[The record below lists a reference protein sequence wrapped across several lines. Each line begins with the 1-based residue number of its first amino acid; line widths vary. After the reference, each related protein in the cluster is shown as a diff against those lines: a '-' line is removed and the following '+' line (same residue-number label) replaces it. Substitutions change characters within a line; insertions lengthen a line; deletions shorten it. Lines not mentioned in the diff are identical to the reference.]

1 MPRVALL
8 KHVRVVPPFLL
19 ISPAGRERLI
29 ICWHGTTEANANR
42 ILRRGFKEGTF
53 FAMHVEDA
61 FTFGGNHVFGVAFPH
76 DELAGPTRSEIW
88 QFVANDHIPPHQ
100 IVSLEVIERS
110 KLYENPR
117 LTKRVFESNERVR
130 LKEQSALAP
139 PRRRTKPAR
148 SARA

>member
-1 MPRVALL
+1 
-8 KHVRVVPPFLL
+8 VVPPFLL

-61 FTFGGNHVFGVAFPH
+61 FTFWGNHVFGVAFPH
-76 DELAGPTRSEIW
+76 DELAKRVAVVGPDAAW
-88 QFVANDHIPPHQ
+88 QFVTNDHIPPHQ

-110 KLYENPR
+110 TLYENPR
-117 LTKRVFESNERVR
+117 LTKRVFESNERAR
-130 LKEQSALAP
+130 LKESVLAP
-139 PRRRTKPAR
+139 PRRRTKPGR